1 MKIVYS
7 AYPTATPT
15 VPINGGYRC
24 QFANNKCVMPDD
36 VADTLVG
43 MSGGFYSIIA
53 QDLSQVLDGAKIL
66 IIRDAGVG
74 DVLLVTPL
82 IRRLHE
88 DKNAVVDVL
97 TFEANRCL
105 FDGNPHVRQTFA
117 LEHDTTVR
125 TDYDVVLDLRL
136 IVENAEATGRTTHR
150 ADAFA
155 QFADVRL
162 FGEEDRHLDYFP
174 TDAEITAIQDR
185 FARGE
190 KASRPDGTLCPTV
203 AYVYQSTTAN
213 RNWSK
218 DTHHAVLLALIATGF
233 VVILLDAK
241 PVDMSNY
248 IQDVNLLNWTGAL
261 SLRGVGA
268 AIAYSDAVITPD
280 TGLFHLAGALNKPTL
295 TYFGA
300 FPVEER
306 HTHTQLTVVN
316 NPRSCALG
324 PCRQYGCLNFDAN
337 HQSNCLAVDPVA
349 VVSRLGEL
357 LNVQPVLERPSPQNN
372 ADATEPDAHH
382 HEGRDG
388 DRRLG
393 ASPAATNPVP
403 DPAPVRKPRTTRR
416 GNRAAGDARPVL
428 PTDQ

>member
-1 MKIVYS
+1 MQIVHSKY
-7 AYPTATPT
+7 ANATPT
-15 VPINGGYRC
+15 VPIRGGYRC
-24 QFANNKCVMPDD
+24 NFANNKCVMPND

-88 DKNAVVDVL
+88 DKGAVIDVL
-97 TFEANRCL
+97 TFEANRSL
-105 FDGNPHVRQTFA
+105 LDGNPHVRATFA
-117 LEHDTTVR
+117 LGHDTTVR
-125 TDYDVVLDLRL
+125 ADYDVVLDLRL
-136 IVENAEATGRTTHR
+136 IVENAEATGRTAHR

-162 FGEEDRHLDYFP
+162 FAPEDRHLDYFP
-174 TDAEITAIQDR
+174 TDAEITAIQ
-185 FARGE
+185 E
-190 KASRPDGTLCPTV
+190 KFGAVEKISRPDGTLGKTI
-203 AYVYQSTTAN
+203 AYVYRSTTAN
-213 RNWSK
+213 RNWSRE
-218 DTHHAVLLALIATGF
+218 THYLVLSELLAAGY
-233 VVILLDAK
+233 VVILLDAE
-241 PVDMSNY
+241 PMY
-248 IQDVNLLNWTGAL
+248 IDNVHPNLIDWTGEL
-261 SLRGVGA
+261 SLREVGA

-280 TGLFHLAGALNKPTL
+280 TGLFHLAGALDKPTL
-295 TYFGA
+295 AYFGA

-306 HTHTQLTVVN
+306 QTHKQLTVIN

-337 HQSNCLAVDPVA
+337 HQSSCLAVDPVA

-357 LNVQPVLERPSPQNN
+357 LNVHPILERPSPQNH
-372 ADATEPDAHH
+372 ADATEPDADH

-393 ASPAATNPVP
+393 ASPAAADPVP
-403 DPAPVRKPRTTRR
+403 DPTTVGTPRKTRR
-416 GNRAAGDARPVL
+416 GNRTAGDARPVL